1 MSRVRR
7 GDGAG
12 RDVERLRRRARG
24 RDLRLRAGV
33 ADAGG
38 RFLMLDG
45 LGCLVG
51 ALRRHPGRQR
61 VVLLLAAADGGA
73 DVPDD
78 APRVVQAA
86 GGVRILY
93 RLLIRR
99 RYLGEHDPGLL
110 IGLGQA
116 DAGDPLVDAAVDDDL
131 ALVGPDVV
139 LVLGPPPGYVAGSD
153 DDPEQH
159 DQRGGHDRPAAAG
172 PGGSFGLGP
181 VATPGAHGVRAGTV
195 AVRRGERQRA
205 E

>member
-1 MSRVRR
+1 MSWVRR
-7 GDGAG
+7 DDGAG
-12 RDVERLRRRARG
+12 RDAERLRRRARG

-38 RFLMLDG
+38 RFLVLDG

-51 ALRRHPGRQR
+51 VLRRHPGRQR
-61 VVLLLAAADGGA
+61 VVLQLAAADGGA
-73 DVPDD
+73 NVADD

-86 GGVRILY
+86 GGVRVLY

-110 IGLGQA
+110 VGLGQA

-131 ALVGPDVV
+131 ALAVGPDVV
-139 LVLGPPPGYVAGSD
+139 LVLGPPPGYVAGPD

-159 DQRGGHDRPAAAG
+159 DQRGGHDRPAAAAG
-172 PGGSFGLGP
+172 PGGSFRLGP
-181 VATPGAHGVRAGTV
+181 VAAPGAHG
-195 AVRRGERQRA
+195 
-205 E
+205 